1 MTRYRNGN
9 WENPTFC
16 FFLDKILT
24 IFSRDTRI
32 QAQLAPKVLGDCKH
46 GEVIRLRDVSAVHDK
61 SNTRQT
67 IEDIH
72 DILQSYYKAALK
84 RFVDNICM
92 QAADYYLVNGPE
104 TPTKLL
110 CSLYVNKLSAADLED
125 IAGEE
130 SHVQRLRAQLTKEIK
145 DLEAGKKILL

>member
-1 MTRYRNGN
+1 MVI
-9 WENPTFC
+9 
-16 FFLDKILT
+16 DKIPHSAFSLTILT
-24 IFSRDTRI
+24 IFSRVTRI
-32 QAQLAPKVLGDCKH
+32 QAQLAPQVLGDCKH

-67 IEDIH
+67 VEDIH

-84 RFVDNICM
+84 RFVDNVCM

-110 CSLYVNKLSAADLED
+110 CSLYVNNLSAAADLED

-130 SHVQRLRAQLTKEIK
+130 SHVQRLRA
-145 DLEAGKKILL
+145 

>member
-1 MTRYRNGN
+1 
-9 WENPTFC
+9 
-16 FFLDKILT
+16 
-24 IFSRDTRI
+24 
-32 QAQLAPKVLGDCKH
+32 
-46 GEVIRLRDVSAVHDK
+46 
-61 SNTRQT
+61 
-67 IEDIH
+67 
-72 DILQSYYKAALK
+72 
-84 RFVDNICM
+84 M